1 VLTSACSTTSAGGG
15 GRVEGPRSTSTYV
28 PEPATAHG
36 SLGDATLSG
45 AVKLRVR
52 AQLEMETLCIP
63 AGQTAPTDARL
74 AIWEYTTEQGK
85 PSAITHWITVGW
97 TTTDVGKT
105 VTLAPD
111 ASSDPPRVGV
121 QLADAGASDQQW
133 VSTSGELTILPNGSG
148 GHLKAIL
155 SPDHGAGAGVRFSPG
170 NGLVSIDA
178 TWKC

>member
-1 VLTSACSTTSAGGG
+1 
-15 GRVEGPRSTSTYV
+15 
-28 PEPATAHG
+28 
-36 SLGDATLSG
+36 
-45 AVKLRVR
+45 
-52 AQLEMETLCIP
+52 METLCIP

-111 ASSDPPRVGV
+111 ASSDPPTVGV